1 MSDDD
6 ENPKILSAFYLLYSI
21 YAFILSS
28 LICAMLI
35 NRRQGI
41 RTSVSLLLFLMF
53 LTGAGCYFIAAF
65 CSTIALIS
73 KRNLDQS
80 FPHVC
85 DALGYIYLFFEFSK
99 NFIMFSLC
107 FFIYMQVCRGINMLT
122 YKYWIFPSIF
132 LVSAFLATFP
142 FMINSNDD
150 SFRDYYNLECWMN
163 EDGDGLFIY
172 YIPLL
177 LIFIISTAFLILS
190 CRKFRKE
197 KHKNQKDLI
206 KMFTFPF
213 LMFVS
218 YSMAFIRSLVQKSS
232 GYDLA
237 EIIAIRY
244 INYLMFPVHG
254 IFSSFFFFYLK
265 RSFLHRIK
273 LFVFPKERHPILQL
287 EIIQDQEP
295 ELEEVH
301 PESEED

>member
-1 MSDDD
+1 MSDDA
-6 ENPKILSAFYLLYSI
+6 NTILSAFYLLYSI

-28 LICAMLI
+28 LICLLLI
-35 NRRQGI
+35 NRRKGI
-41 RTSVSLLLFLMF
+41 QTGVSLLLFLMF

-73 KRNLDQS
+73 ARNLDQS

-99 NFIMFSLC
+99 NFIMFLLC
-107 FFIYMQVCRGINMLT
+107 FFIYMQVCREINMLT
-122 YKYWIFPSIF
+122 YKCWIFPSIF
-132 LVSAFLATFP
+132 IVSAFLSSFP

-150 SFRDYYNLECWMN
+150 AFRDYYNLECWMD
-163 EDGDGLFIY
+163 EEGYGLYIY

-190 CRKFRKE
+190 YRKFRKE
-197 KHKNQKDLI
+197 KHRNQKDLI
-206 KMFTFPF
+206 KMFTFPS

-218 YSMAFIRSLVQKSS
+218 YSMAFIRSLVLKSS

-237 EIIAIRY
+237 EIMAIRY

-265 RSFLHRIK
+265 PSFLHRLK
-273 LFVFPKERHPILQL
+273 SFLFPKQRPIFRG
-287 EIIQDQEP
+287 QEP
-295 ELEEVH
+295 EYAEVQ
-301 PESEED
+301 PEVQPVSEED